1 MNMKEMMKKNYQKP
15 SVNVSFV
22 ELSPLM
28 GQNSANTGPQQ
39 AKGEGFF
46 DDELESGNN
55 NGTWSNE

>member
-28 GQNSANTGPQQ
+28 GNNSADTGGND
-39 AKGEGFF
+39 AKGENFYK
-46 DDELESGNN
+46 DDLESGNN
-55 NGTWSNE
+55 DIWSDK